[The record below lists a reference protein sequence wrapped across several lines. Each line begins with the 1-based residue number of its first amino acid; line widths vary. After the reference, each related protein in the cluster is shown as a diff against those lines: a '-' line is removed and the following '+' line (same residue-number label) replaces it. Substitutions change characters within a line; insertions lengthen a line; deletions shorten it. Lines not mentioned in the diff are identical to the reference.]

1 MKSVSR
7 RIIRADRFQNSFP
20 FKISRLPSSWAGIS
34 PCVRARTWL
43 GCSGIR
49 STLVEG
55 ASRRVPP
62 AEIRA
67 FVLLFGSLGIVYHG
81 SGLPRISEIPRATC
95 PPPQRIRARES
106 RSRRFAATVKYLHA
120 LNRARYSGHSIIWN
134 KSRPFPSIEGNSD
147 RNLFQVLK
155 NFEKWIDYVAY
166 VYRSGRM
173 SASGQ

>member
-95 PPPQRIRARES
+95 PPPQRIRARV
-106 RSRRFAATVKYLHA
+106 RRIEKPPLRLNIYT

-155 NFEKWIDYVAY
+155 KFWKTDGLI
-166 VYRSGRM
+166 M
-173 SASGQ
+173 